1 MYKDASSL
9 CAYDRLTSDEVSVTD
24 LAEARQIKAYKVKVE
39 ATIGRDN
46 IQKGLVIMRYAAYI
60 QDNFPNLGEPDPE
73 GSDHPVNEGEDY
85 ASKVLNLVFGL
96 SKYQQDKF
104 WSSTRYNEW
113 KERNRVEF
121 TLKDLLSALATA
133 KP

>member
-9 CAYDRLTSDEVSVTD
+9 CAYDRLTSDEVSVND
-24 LAEARQIKAYKVKVE
+24 LAEVRQIKAYKVKVE
-39 ATIGRDN
+39 ATTGRDN

-60 QDNFPNLGEPDPE
+60 QDNFPNLGESGPE
-73 GSDHPVNEGEDY
+73 SSDHPVNEGEDY

-96 SKYQQDKF
+96 SKYQQEKF